1 MRTFSTFAVASVVAL
16 ALAAPVAAQS
26 NPGTQEPGS
35 PQSGAGQ
42 SGAGQAGQPGMG
54 APQPGSDIAVGRE
67 NRTNSRDDLQK
78 FVEKAAMSNM
88 AEIELG
94 QLAQSRAQDPEVKQ
108 FAQMMIDT
116 HTRAQTEL
124 QQAASSSGITV
135 PSSLDEKHQK
145 AQQKLS
151 NLNGA
156 EFDREYMKLM
166 VKSHKDT
173 QKLLE
178 KRVRSASVSESA
190 GVSGSSGSAASGGT
204 SGSGTETTSGSTP
217 SGTQGTSGTSGSATG
232 VAGTSGSG
240 SVSASAGAASSASID
255 SWASSTLSD
264 VQQHLQQAQDLE
276 KRIKDGG
283 SSDKSAS
290 DRNDK

>member
-1 MRTFSTFAVASVVAL
+1 
-16 ALAAPVAAQS
+16 
-26 NPGTQEPGS
+26 
-35 PQSGAGQ
+35 
-42 SGAGQAGQPGMG
+42 MG
-54 APQPGSDIAVGRE
+54 NPQPGSDIAVGRQ

-78 FVEKAAMSNM
+78 FVEKAALNNM

-116 HTRAQTEL
+116 HTKAQTEL

-178 KRVRSASVSESA
+178 NRVRNASLTESA

-204 SGSGTETTSGSTP
+204 SGSGTETTSG
-217 SGTQGTSGTSGSATG
+217 TSGTSGSATET
-232 VAGTSGSG
+232 AGTSGSG
-240 SVSASAGAASSASID
+240 SVSASASAGSSASID
-255 SWASSTLSD
+255 SWASSTLSE

-276 KRIKDGG
+276 KRIKDSGK
-283 SSDKSAS
+283 SDKSQG